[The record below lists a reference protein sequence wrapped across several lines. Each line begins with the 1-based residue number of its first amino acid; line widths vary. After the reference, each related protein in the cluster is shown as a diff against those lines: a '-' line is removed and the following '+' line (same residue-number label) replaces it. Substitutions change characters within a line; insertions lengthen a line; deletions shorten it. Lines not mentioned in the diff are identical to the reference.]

1 MPAATVLPVVPLA
14 SAVRLTAEQVVPE
27 SVEQDVAEGAD
38 RAAALLGAEWGTVA
52 AVAGAFLTA
61 GLVTYAL
68 FLLARLVLFRRDGL
82 RAQVARLTLP
92 VALFTGLLGARI
104 ALTVMA
110 EEQTWFRP
118 ASFMLL
124 VAVAAAAAWAAWR
137 IVGAVEGAVLA
148 KYRHPGVNDRRE
160 RKIRTQT
167 ILIRRVLNAVIVV
180 VALAAVLLAIPEV
193 RSLGAGLLASAGLIS
208 VIAGLAVQ
216 STLTNVFAGFQ
227 LAFTD
232 SVRVGDVVDMQG
244 VFGTVEEITLSNVVV
259 KLWDG
264 RRMVYPSSHFTTE
277 PFENWTRVGS
287 QVAGVVEMDVDWR
300 VPMDALRARLT
311 ELLASTELWDG
322 QENAMQVI
330 DAVGGM
336 VRIRAVVSARNSGDL
351 WDLRCLVREDLVG
364 FLRAEYPEG
373 IYTQRHAEGPFPHH
387 HDDDASA
394 PATTSGAAAGGAS
407 AGGASGSAT
416 RPLPTVE
423 GAGAPPRPATGSVPL
438 AQAGENASLYTGSLR
453 AVRRNHEMDGPGED
467 AYAERR
473 ARQAEDAQTVEE
485 PPSRG

>member
-1 MPAATVLPVVPLA
+1 MPAVTVLSAPPLA
-14 SAVRLTAEQVVPE
+14 SAVRLAAERVVPE
-27 SVEQDVAEGAD
+27 GVESDVADGAS
-38 RAAALLGAEWGTVA
+38 RAAAALGVEWGTVA
-52 AVAGAFLTA
+52 AVAGAFLTV
-61 GLVTYAL
+61 GLVTYGV

-92 VALFTGLLGARI
+92 VSLFTGLLGARV

-110 EEQTWFRP
+110 EGQTWFRP
-118 ASFMLL
+118 ASFVLL

-232 SVRVGDVVDMQG
+232 SVRVGDVVDMKG
-244 VFGTVEEITLSNVVV
+244 VFGTVEEVTLSNVVV

-264 RRMVYPSSHFTTE
+264 RRMVYPSSHFTSE

-311 ELLASTELWDG
+311 ELLESTELWDG

-373 IYTQRHAEGPFPHH
+373 IYTQRLAERPLHAA

-394 PATTSGAAAGGAS
+394 AATSGSAVPGLAAGESTGP
-407 AGGASGSAT
+407 AT

-423 GAGAPPRPATGSVPL
+423 GAAGPARPSTGSVPL
-438 AQAGENASLYTGSLR
+438 AQAGGNASLYTGSIR

-473 ARQAEDAQTVEE
+473 ARRAEEAQTEEE